1 MDGVFVAYHN
11 TARVFGFQYV
21 SLEEMDERLF
31 GPESKSADPPS
42 DISAPTR
49 GARVF
54 EKCVKLLEKVTDEVV
69 GVFGDRVSPFLLP
82 RSIILQFLMLL
93 TFRTEREMH
102 IRNARALVEDG
113 HMG

>member
-21 SLEEMDERLF
+21 SLEEMDARLF

-69 GVFGDRVSPFLLP
+69 GVFGERVSPFLFP
-82 RSIILQFLMLL
+82 RSTFWGFSLL